1 MRRAQTSAQSSNA
14 GATAPS
20 VLADD
25 TDERSATQC
34 KRRRAQTSAQSS
46 DADDTHESSQAI
58 VTDEQSTA
66 RTDDTDEQAQQSHA
80 RTTDPSVT
88 SNDFSMPTVSH
99 AHAMSSCHRPMHA
112 SVLSV

>member
-1 MRRAQTSAQSSNA
+1 MYKHNCIEEERRQQSQFNAEGAERRRARSRPMQARSRPMRRAQMSAQSSNA

-66 RTDDTDEQAQQSHA
+66 RTDDTDE
-80 RTTDPSVT
+80 
-88 SNDFSMPTVSH
+88 
-99 AHAMSSCHRPMHA
+99 
-112 SVLSV
+112 